1 MKPYNTERLVRGKLG
16 EMFGTKFK
24 KAKLIIGYDSKK
36 LPLIHEFDL
45 ISERKDI
52 IGEIKSGKCSREN
65 YKLALVDCM
74 YLSKI
79 RARMKLM
86 VFTEK
91 KLYEYFKEKSE
102 GLISSDI
109 RAILLEPDV
118 PLETT
123 IS

>member
-52 IGEIKSGKCSREN
+52 IGEIKSGKCSRAN